1 MRGNGETTEFRPD
14 IEGLRGISILL
25 VILFHAGFPWAT
37 GGFIGVDVFFVIS
50 GFLITGKLW
59 RESQGAGG
67 LNITSFYAWRIRRL
81 LPAALVAVGLITLVG
96 LLLAAPLNRS
106 EMAADGAASA
116 LSLANMRFIGSVDYF
131 APTSSPSPFLHFWSL
146 SVEEQFYLVW
156 PALIL
161 LLTWGGGGQRRVI
174 AALLAAVLAS
184 FALSLWLTDA
194 SPARAFY
201 LLPTR
206 VWQLGAG
213 GLLALLLVAG
223 TSRRAGLIAWLG
235 LGTTLIAS
243 VVFTAEMPYP
253 GLAAVLPT
261 LGAAALLYGGGA
273 PGGPLRALTSAP
285 LRFLGKISYSLYLW
299 HWPLLVLPVLWLER
313 ALSPIEVTAAVAAS
327 IGVAWLSWR
336 FVEQPFRYGAASRR
350 ATSWSA
356 IRIGVAGML
365 VVALF
370 TQGFSAGLAAA
381 SSTPQVSPAPS
392 VSPSGSP
399 SGSPAASPAPSDGPI
414 LLPADLTPSLSAAR
428 KDEERL
434 RGDGCL
440 AFERVTAPPDCVY
453 GIKGS
458 GVTIALVGDSHAA
471 HWFPAI
477 EAIALERGWRL
488 VTFVKV
494 SCSFTTLA
502 QRNLA
507 LKRAY
512 RECTEFNE
520 ATVARLN
527 QLKPALTIIVN
538 RRTFRPIDE
547 GITPALAGA
556 AFGEMVARLP
566 GATAILV
573 DTPDP
578 GRDVPACLSKHP
590 SDIRACLFTQDGAD
604 NREIG
609 VAERVAAEASGARLI
624 DLTTRICAAW
634 PCSPITKSVLIYRDE
649 HHMTETFSR
658 SLATPLG
665 VEIAKL
671 LPR

>member
-1 MRGNGETTEFRPD
+1 MQGNGSAAEFRSD

-25 VILFHAGFPWAT
+25 VILFHAGLPWVP

-59 RESQGAGG
+59 RESQAAGG
-67 LNITSFYAWRIRRL
+67 LNITRFYAWRIRRL
-81 LPAALVAVGLITLVG
+81 LPAALVAVVLITLVG

-161 LLTWGGGGQRRVI
+161 FLTWRGGGRRRVVV
-174 AALLAAVLAS
+174 ALLVAVLAS

-235 LGTTLIAS
+235 LGAILFAS
-243 VVFTAEMPYP
+243 VVLTPEMPYP
-253 GLAAVLPT
+253 GLAVLLPT
-261 LGAAALLYGGGA
+261 LGAVALLYGGSA
-273 PGGPLRALTSAP
+273 PSGPLRALTSAP

-313 ALSPIEVTAAVAAS
+313 ALSPIEVAAAVAAS
-327 IGVAWLSWR
+327 IAVAWLSWR
-336 FVEQPFRYGAASRR
+336 FVEQPFRYGAASRS

-356 IRIGVAGML
+356 IRIGVAGIL
-365 VVALF
+365 VVTLF

-381 SSTPQVSPAPS
+381 NSTPQVSPT
-392 VSPSGSP
+392 PSGSQAP
-399 SGSPAASPAPSDGPI
+399 SPAPSDGPI
-414 LLPADLTPSLSAAR
+414 ALPADLTPSLAAAR
-428 KDEERL
+428 DDEERL

-440 AFERVTAPPDCVY
+440 AFERVTTPPDCVY
-453 GIKGS
+453 GVKGS
-458 GVTIALVGDSHAA
+458 AITIALVGDSHAS

-512 RECTEFNE
+512 RECTTFNE

-538 RRTFRPIDE
+538 RRTFRPINE
-547 GITPALAGA
+547 GITPALAGSA
-556 AFGEMVARLP
+556 LGEMVARLP

-590 SDIRACLFTQDGAD
+590 SDIRACLFTQDDAD

-609 VAERVAAEASGARLI
+609 VAERVAAEVSGAQLI
-624 DLTTRICAAW
+624 DLTRSICATW
-634 PCSPITKSVLIYRDE
+634 PCSPIAKSVLIYRDE
-649 HHMTETFSR
+649 DHMTETFSR
-658 SLATPLG
+658 SLAAPLG

>member
-1 MRGNGETTEFRPD
+1 MQRNGSAAEFRSD

-25 VILFHAGFPWAT
+25 VILFHAGLPWVP

-59 RESQGAGG
+59 RESQAAGG
-67 LNITSFYAWRIRRL
+67 LNITRFYAWRIRRL
-81 LPAALVAVGLITLVG
+81 LPAALVAVVLITLVG

-161 LLTWGGGGQRRVI
+161 FLTWRGGGRRRVVV
-174 AALLAAVLAS
+174 ALLVAVLAS

-235 LGTTLIAS
+235 LGAILFAS
-243 VVFTAEMPYP
+243 VVLTPEMPYP
-253 GLAAVLPT
+253 GLAALLPT
-261 LGAAALLYGGGA
+261 LGAVALLYGGSA
-273 PGGPLRALTSAP
+273 PSGPLRALTSAP

-313 ALSPIEVTAAVAAS
+313 ALSPIEVAAAVAAS
-327 IGVAWLSWR
+327 IAVAWLSWR
-336 FVEQPFRYGAASRR
+336 FVEQPFRYGAASRS

-356 IRIGVAGML
+356 IRIGVAGIL
-365 VVALF
+365 VVTLF

-381 SSTPQVSPAPS
+381 NSTPQVSPT
-392 VSPSGSP
+392 PSGSQAP
-399 SGSPAASPAPSDGPI
+399 SPAPSDGPI
-414 LLPADLTPSLSAAR
+414 ALPADLTPSLAAAR
-428 KDEERL
+428 DDEERL

-440 AFERVTAPPDCVY
+440 AFERVTTPPDCVY
-453 GIKGS
+453 GVKGS
-458 GVTIALVGDSHAA
+458 AITIALVGDSHAS

-512 RECTEFNE
+512 RECTTFNE

-538 RRTFRPIDE
+538 RRTFRPINE
-547 GITPALAGA
+547 GITPALAGSA
-556 AFGEMVARLP
+556 LGEMVARLP

-590 SDIRACLFTQDGAD
+590 SDIRACLFTQDDAD

-609 VAERVAAEASGARLI
+609 VAERVAAEVSGAQLI
-624 DLTTRICAAW
+624 DLTRSICATW
-634 PCSPITKSVLIYRDE
+634 PCSPIAKSVLIYRDE
-649 HHMTETFSR
+649 DHMTETFSR
-658 SLATPLG
+658 SLAAPLG